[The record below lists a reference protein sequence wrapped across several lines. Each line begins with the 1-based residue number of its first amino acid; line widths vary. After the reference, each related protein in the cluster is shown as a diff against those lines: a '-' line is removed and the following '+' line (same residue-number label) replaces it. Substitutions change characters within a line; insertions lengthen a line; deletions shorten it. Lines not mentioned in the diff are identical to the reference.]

1 VYAASPQ
8 LRARISSIATGG
20 QASPLRQDTWQIA
33 LRMSRAHPLQ
43 GVGLGNFPEVEPN
56 YEIANLNVSGVGTI
70 RRFQLGVHNAYLEVF
85 AELGLVGLAL
95 FTGVLTLAFGRPLVT
110 VLQYGGEQA
119 TGVLA
124 GAIVAG
130 LVGLL
135 TAQIFNSFEY
145 SKQLWLLFGMAV
157 AATSLLRQLSPSP
170 SFARA
175 TRAPGLGDVQ
185 PT

>member
-1 VYAASPQ
+1 MAPKCVRCGRLLCAACRTRWQDEATCPECIEQALGSGEPLPHETQ
-8 LRARISSIATGG
+8 LRTARAFRESFHRVVPENGFYVPEQFHHHRDEFGAAGV
-20 QASPLRQDTWQIA
+20 AKPADTA
-33 LRMSRAHPLQ
+33 DYGAKNVAVHK
-43 GVGLGNFPEVEPN
+43 GL
-56 YEIANLNVSGVGTI
+56 SKS
-70 RRFQLGVHNAYLEVF
+70 
-85 AELGLVGLAL
+85 
-95 FTGVLTLAFGRPLVT
+95 VLW
-110 VLQYGGEQA
+110 
-119 TGVLA
+119 
-124 GAIVAG
+124 AG

>member
-1 VYAASPQ
+1 
-8 LRARISSIATGG
+8 
-20 QASPLRQDTWQIA
+20 
-33 LRMSRAHPLQ
+33 
-43 GVGLGNFPEVEPN
+43 
-56 YEIANLNVSGVGTI
+56 
-70 RRFQLGVHNAYLEVF
+70 
-85 AELGLVGLAL
+85 LAL
-95 FTGVLTLAFGRPLVT
+95 FIGVLALTVGRALVT
-110 VLQYGGEQA
+110 VLQYGREQA

-145 SKQLWLLFGMAV
+145 SKQLWLVFGMAV
-157 AATSLLRQLSPSP
+157 AAASLLRQLSPSP